1 MFKKKTSYPK
11 IIINNVIRITKGILG
26 QGLETKPL
34 GRWSLLYDKRLDSK
48 IDRANEDHCGPCGEL
63 YLKEKNNSPKNKI
76 N

>member
-1 MFKKKTSYPK
+1 MIKKNYSK
-11 IIINNVIRITKGILG
+11 IIINNVIRITRGILG

-63 YLKEKNNSPKNKI
+63 YLKEEKNSPKKK
-76 N
+76 